1 MRTLLL
7 GIVMLITCGAGAQTN
22 IVRIEAKEIPNR
34 LAFYALNESEK
45 DLDVKLTIKGSNFRQ
60 SRAKPRFVRV
70 PASSKVHMKTVV
82 VLRGKKP
89 VYTYDLV
96 VNDSLSNRA
105 LRKESTPI
113 KIKPKKNII
122 VYIPENCSGCDS
134 LSVELANGRYLFT
147 EHNLIE
153 RPEIKEQLG
162 RSFANRVN
170 LDSLQTPIV
179 NLGGRLF
186 TKITNYEELLA
197 ELQKD

>member
-7 GIVMLITCGAGAQTN
+7 CSIMLILSQATAQMKS
-22 IVRIEAKEIPNR
+22 VRIVAEEIPNR
-34 LAFYALNESEK
+34 LAFYALNESEN

-105 LRKESTPI
+105 LRKESTRI
-113 KIKPKKNII
+113 KIKPNKNII
-122 VYIPENCSGCDS
+122 VYIPENCASCDS
-134 LSVELANGRYLFT
+134 LSIELADGRYLFT
-147 EHNLIE
+147 EHKLVE

-162 RSFANRVN
+162 RSFANRIN

-186 TKITNYEELLA
+186 TRITNYEELLE
-197 ELQKD
+197 ELKKE